1 MQFSWKDMLKALP
14 VLLLLAAGA
23 AFGAAGN
30 VQFVIGDVKLVTKA
44 GETRALVK
52 GAEINEGDRIITA
65 AGASAQLKMVDGGF
79 IAVRPNTSMSFDTYR
94 YSGKEDG
101 TENAV
106 VSLLQGGFRTITGL
120 IGHTNKQNYLIK
132 TETATIGIRGTDH
145 EPMVILPPLPGQAA
159 IAPPGTYDKVN
170 VGVAFIRTDAGSV
183 DIQRNQV
190 GFAPITKA
198 APVILPRIPPF
209 YKPTPAPGPQKA
221 KEEAKDEDKKE
232 TAAAAPAKAGE
243 EKKEA
248 APAAAAPAATTPAET
263 AAETTA
269 ATRSTAV
276 VDPTTVVTTAPAAAP
291 VATAP
296 AVVAPVI
303 AITGTDATG
312 TTVNTT
318 TQTLATSSGTSVP
331 LAQGAYALQ
340 AQQAADA
347 ATASVSALN
356 ALLSSAATSVASTPA
371 DSAVSAAQT
380 ATNAAS
386 SANTSISTLTIDT
399 ALATSNAAT
408 STSVA
413 NTATGQVNTATSTYN
428 TNGAF
433 ADATVATPAF
443 SAMNSANST
452 LQAANTSVQSAA
464 STASSQST
472 ALSSAQSAASTALAT
487 ANQALTAANGALSA
501 LSAAGVATS
510 STASS
515 LLSAAQTAATAAQ
528 AAATQAQTLQTAGDF
543 NGAQAQ
549 LVIAQQQAK
558 AAADALAAAGQ
569 VLTAVASA
577 TAAQAA
583 ANAITAASTGLASAA
598 SAAQTAGA
606 SAVATTTSQL
616 ATAQAQATSVQ
627 QNAVLAQYSNPAVAS
642 SNFTHGVMSMKPVTG
657 GAEHTT
663 YDTNPAN
670 ANSNYLLDQNKNL
683 VEIRNTS
690 YDRFGWNY
698 SGTILSNADI
708 KFSGGTA
715 KDGASDP
722 TGVYY
727 FGRWQGGQV
736 NVTDLAT
743 SGALAPFSDALGATS
758 AHWIIGLAPGNS
770 TLPGNTAGA
779 INNTQA
785 VTGTA
790 NYTLAGATHPTDS
803 LGNVGTLNSAT
814 LAANFSSQTLNA
826 ALNLSF
832 SSTDTANPSTRNL
845 SINASASNVPIK
857 GSGFDAYYS
866 APYAPV
872 INCTSASGDCAA
884 AGYIGDIGGSFLSSA
899 SSGSTAG
906 GVGTGVG
913 IGYSFT
919 PNITST
925 AANQPFGDL
934 IQGVGVLN
942 TASAPAVGVTNF
954 SSSSVLRDEI
964 VWPTTQIA
972 TGANPNATTYI
983 VSDKNKENLFY
994 NSSGTP
1000 YTPLT
1005 TALTTPVTLTGPTAN
1020 TNFLF
1025 DANGNLV
1032 RIFDTP
1038 HVVFD
1043 HGSDVPGGSTQF
1055 ATPTP
1060 LAHAE
1065 LSFGGTAT
1073 SENYSDPG
1081 TGVRFGR
1088 WTGGVVNVTDLSTGS
1103 TYIESLTAPGGAARS
1118 LQWVV
1123 AQTPS
1128 SLPTTGEFHYT
1139 RINGTAGT
1147 PSFATGPTDSYGNVG
1162 TLDGARLT
1170 ADFTNMRASAGVR
1183 ITMPSGPAGSLGV
1196 QTLSAMFS
1204 NAPISGGGFN
1214 VSSGNDNGAN
1224 TDNLHISCTG
1234 SGCAPDITTGV
1245 SAYNGRIRGGFDSA
1259 TGNAGTADGA
1269 FMRYTFNTG
1278 YGAST
1283 ATPPGGRVVD
1293 DYINGLVAFRQGP
1306 AIALPTSSAYPTAAP
1321 IAPVVLVAN
1330 YSYNSGSNIFT
1341 GGQTYWVD
1349 HPSTGL
1355 VTDAAG
1361 NLVSV
1366 AEDSNSMHGDGN
1378 SLALSG
1384 GTATPA
1390 TPTTL
1395 AIGSAAS
1402 ATDGNILLGWQQASP
1417 ALSVS
1422 GVDYS
1427 GCFGIANCTA
1437 NPTSRTVLADGLSW
1451 VRGPAP
1457 FPDYLPSAIA
1467 GYSNA
1472 SGLVVPSIATYN
1484 LGASVLHDQTGATG
1498 SVTSAGLTVNFNSS
1512 SVAFNMAATTA
1523 AGNWAVTSGGI
1534 KLSQDGSFYASSGS
1548 SPTITSGTTIAPT
1561 STHDQM
1567 SVTLNGSTG
1576 GWGNVEGQLM
1586 GIGLGGA
1593 GVTYDLNS
1601 NLPCTSGPCP
1611 NVTASGALAFGLTST
1626 QQPYSTLTPYKLIA
1640 FTTGMNAAGQFDSS
1654 ENYRIQ
1660 GGFVSPYRT
1669 QTVDGFPVRID
1680 GELPIA
1686 VTYPAP
1692 CTLNCGPNINGI
1704 PAIYA
1709 AAGATGVASVGTA
1722 TLLESGYDLATGIR
1736 WGRYGNGT
1744 IGVND
1749 RISGASLGTLDV
1761 AQQNSHF
1768 IMTLNQSGP
1777 TVLPITGT
1785 FNYSFVGGTS
1795 PTDSKGN
1802 VGAALTAANASLT
1815 ANFSAQ
1821 TVDASLSNLVVG
1833 GNTWSAS
1840 ATGIPIVGSVFQ
1852 AEKKLGGGGNLTV
1865 TSSLGANTAGSLAG
1879 AFTGATG
1886 AGAAMLYSLN
1896 YAGNVATN
1904 PAAVTVSGVAAF
1916 KR

>member
-1 MQFSWKDMLKALP
+1 MQFSWKNTLKALP

-79 IAVRPNTSMSFDTYR
+79 IAVRPSTSMSFDTYR
-94 YSGKEDG
+94 YSGKQDG
-101 TENAV
+101 SESAV
-106 VSLLQGGFRTITGL
+106 VSLLQGGFRTITGF

-221 KEEAKDEDKKE
+221 KEEAKDEGKKE

-248 APAAAAPAATTPAET
+248 APAAAAPAATPAET

-291 VATAP
+291 AVTAP
-296 AVVAPVI
+296 AVTAPVI
-303 AITGTDATG
+303 AVTATDATG

-318 TQTLATSSGTSVP
+318 TQTLASSSGTTVP

-356 ALLSSAATSVASTPA
+356 ALLSGAGASVASTPA
-371 DSAVSAAQT
+371 DSAVSTAQT
-380 ATNAAS
+380 ATNAAN
-386 SANTSISTLTIDT
+386 SANSSISTLTIDT
-399 ALATSNAAT
+399 ALATSNAAASTTLANAAT
-408 STSVA
+408 S
-413 NTATGQVNTATSTYN
+413 QVTTATSKYT

-433 ADATVATPAF
+433 ADATVATPAV
-443 SAMNSANST
+443 SAMNSANSA

-464 STASSQST
+464 STASAQST

-487 ANQALTAANGALSA
+487 ANQSLTAANSALSA
-501 LSAAGVATS
+501 LSATGVATS
-510 STASS
+510 STASN

-528 AAATQAQTLQTAGDF
+528 AAAVQAQTLQTAGDF

-549 LVIAQQQAK
+549 LLIAQQQAK

-569 VLTAVASA
+569 ALTAVASA

-583 ANAITAASTGLASAA
+583 AGAITAATTGLASAA
-598 SAAQTAGA
+598 SAAQAAGA

-616 ATAQAQATSVQ
+616 AAAQAQAPSVQ
-627 QNAVLAQYSNPAVAS
+627 QNAVLAQYGNPAVAS
-642 SNFTHGVMSMKPVTG
+642 SNFAHGVLSMKPVTG
-657 GAEHTT
+657 GVEHTT
-663 YDTNPAN
+663 YDTNPTN
-670 ANSNYLLDQNKNL
+670 ANSNYLFDQNKSL
-683 VEIRNTS
+683 VEIRSTA

-698 SGTILSNADI
+698 SGTMLSNADI

-715 KDGASDP
+715 KDVASDP

-770 TLPGNTAGA
+770 TLPSNAGGA

-826 ALNLSF
+826 AVNLSF

-845 SINASASNVPIK
+845 SIGASASNVPIK

-872 INCTSASGDCAA
+872 VNCTSTSGDCAA
-884 AGYIGDIGGSFLSSA
+884 SGYTGDISGAFLSSA

-906 GVGTGVG
+906 SVGTGVG
-913 IGYSFT
+913 FGYSFT
-919 PNITST
+919 PNLTST
-925 AANQPFGDL
+925 AANQPYSDL
-934 IQGVGVLN
+934 IQGVGVMS

-983 VSDKNKENLFY
+983 VSDKTKENLFY

-1005 TALTTPVTLTGPTAN
+1005 TALTTPVTLSGPTAN

-1032 RIFDTP
+1032 RVFDTP

-1043 HGSDVPGGSTQF
+1043 HGNDVPGSSTQF

-1073 SENYSDPG
+1073 SENYYDSG
-1081 TGVRFGR
+1081 TGIRLGR
-1088 WTGGVVNVTDLSTGS
+1088 WTGGVVNVTDLSTGAS
-1103 TYIESLTAPGGAARS
+1103 YLESLTAPGGAARS

-1128 SLPTTGEFHYT
+1128 SLPTTGTYQYT
-1139 RINGTAGT
+1139 RINGTSGS
-1147 PSFATGPTDSYGNVG
+1147 PSFATAPTDSYGNVG
-1162 TLDGARLT
+1162 TLDGARLS

-1214 VSSGNDNGAN
+1214 VSTGNDNGLN

-1293 DYINGLVAFRQGP
+1293 DYINGLVAFQQGP
-1306 AIALPTSSAYPTAAP
+1306 AIALPTSSAYPTTAP
-1321 IAPVVLVAN
+1321 TAPVVLVAN
-1330 YSYNSGSNIFT
+1330 YSYNSGGNIFT

-1366 AEDSNSMHGDGN
+1366 AEDSNSMHGDGK

-1384 GTATPA
+1384 GTANPA

-1402 ATDGNILLGWQQASP
+1402 ASDGNILLGWQQASP

-1422 GVDYS
+1422 GIDYS
-1427 GCFGIANCTA
+1427 GCFGIANCA
-1437 NPTSRTVLADGLSW
+1437 SNPTSRTVLADGLSW

-1467 GYSNA
+1467 GYSNS
-1472 SGLVVPSIATYN
+1472 SGLVVPGIATYN
-1484 LGASVLHDQTGATG
+1484 LGASVLHDQTGASG
-1498 SVTSAGLTVNFNSS
+1498 SVTSAGLTVNFNNS

-1523 AGNWAVTSGGI
+1523 AGNWAVSGAGI

-1548 SPTITSGTTIAPT
+1548 TPSISSGTTIAPT
-1561 STHDQM
+1561 STHSNM
-1567 SVTLNGSTG
+1567 SVTFSGGTG

-1593 GVTYDLNS
+1593 GVTYDLNGITS
-1601 NLPCTSGPCP
+1601 CTTGPCP
-1611 NVTASGALAFGLTST
+1611 NVTASGALAFGLSST
-1626 QQPYSTLTPYKLIA
+1626 QQPYSTLTPYHLIA
-1640 FTTGMNAAGQFDSS
+1640 FTTGMSAAGQIDSS

-1660 GGFVSPYRT
+1660 GGFLSPYRT
-1669 QTVDGFPVRID
+1669 QTVNGFPVRID

-1692 CTLNCGPNINGI
+1692 CTLNCGPNINNI
-1704 PAIYA
+1704 PAVYA
-1709 AAGATGVASVGTA
+1709 VAGATTGAASIGTA

-1744 IGVND
+1744 IGVTD
-1749 RISGASLGTLDV
+1749 RISGTSLGTVDV
-1761 AQQNSHF
+1761 TQQNSHF

-1795 PTDSKGN
+1795 PTDSNGN

-1840 ATGIPIVGSVFQ
+1840 ATGIPIVGNVFQ
-1852 AEKKLGGGGNLTV
+1852 AEKKFGGGGNLTV
-1865 TSSLGANTAGSLAG
+1865 TSSLGTNTSGALAG
-1879 AFTGATG
+1879 GFTGATG
-1886 AGAAMLYSLN
+1886 NGVGMLYSLN
-1896 YAGNVATN
+1896 SGGNAATN
-1904 PAAVTVSGVAAF
+1904 SAAVTVSGVAAF